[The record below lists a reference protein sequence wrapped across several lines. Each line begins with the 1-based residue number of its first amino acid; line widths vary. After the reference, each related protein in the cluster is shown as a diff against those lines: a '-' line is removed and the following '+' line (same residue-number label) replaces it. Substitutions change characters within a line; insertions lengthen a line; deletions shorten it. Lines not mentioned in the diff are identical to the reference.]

1 MSILSL
7 ARQITDAGAR
17 VWLDG
22 ELIRIRGG
30 RALPNAIIE
39 QLRRNKLEVIEALR
53 RLPVCAECGAVI
65 SPDEPEAWWGLNRV
79 HLDCGKAAWQRVWKT
94 EDQTA
99 EKERLA
105 S

>member
-1 MSILSL
+1 MSISSL

-53 RLPVCAECGAVI
+53 RLPVCAELWRGDFSGRTRERGGPQPCASRLRQKLHG
-65 SPDEPEAWWGLNRV
+65 SG
-79 HLDCGKAAWQRVWKT
+79 CGKLKPKQLKM
-94 EDQTA
+94 
-99 EKERLA
+99 KG
-105 S
+105 

>member
-1 MSILSL
+1 MTPRSIV
-7 ARQITDAGAR
+7 RQIAAAGGR
-17 VWLDG
+17 VWLNG
-22 ELIRIRGG
+22 ESVRVAANGP
-30 RALPNAIIE
+30 LPNAIIE

-65 SPDEPEAWWGLNRV
+65 SPDEPEAWWGLTRV

-94 EDQTA
+94 GDQTA

>member
-1 MSILSL
+1 MSISSL

-22 ELIRIRGG
+22 ESIRIRGG

-53 RLPVCAECGAVI
+53 RLPVCAECGAAI

-94 EDQTA
+94 EHQTA